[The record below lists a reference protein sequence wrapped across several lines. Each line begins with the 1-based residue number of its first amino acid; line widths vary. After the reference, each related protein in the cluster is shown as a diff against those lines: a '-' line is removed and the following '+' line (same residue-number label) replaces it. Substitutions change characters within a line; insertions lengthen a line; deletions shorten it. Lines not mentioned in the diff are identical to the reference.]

1 MREYDIKTIC
11 VMTGSSI
18 RAVTDV
24 CRQNFKPMRVN
35 NVYKFWLTRGEAEWV
50 AEKLGKL
57 DQFVNYIA
65 PKDEK
70 VGEDAHP
77 LVTDKRWLKLTEFP
91 DTRVEDWEI

>member
-1 MREYDIKTIC
+1 MREYDIKKIS
-11 VMTGSSI
+11 VMTNCSISSV
-18 RAVTDV
+18 AAV
-24 CRQNFKPMRVN
+24 CRQNFKPMKIN

-57 DQFVNYIA
+57 DKFVNYIE

-91 DTRVEDWEI
+91 DTRVEDWEV

>member
-1 MREYDIKTIC
+1 MREYDIKRIC
-11 VMTGSSI
+11 EMTDTGI

-24 CRQNFKPMRVN
+24 CKLNFKPMKIN
-35 NVYKFWLTRGEAEWV
+35 GTYKFWLTRGEAEWV

-57 DQFVNYIA
+57 DKFVNYIA

-70 VGEDAHP
+70 VVEDAHP